1 LQTCFQ
7 VYKASRLSVSAP
19 HYIHHFTKMLANAMW
34 RIQVALHG
42 QSNNVTLPAVLVGA
56 ASFMVIYKH
65 FTDEQEGDPLKHFLA
80 LIVIQ
85 MLPLVF
91 LQMKILS
98 CPDPVGM
105 LSRFGTKVLLMH
117 AFFLAL
123 RVCAWPLLE
132 VGLGFCN
139 LLGLVGA
146 CVGLYWGFRFR
157 CASISAHWDV
167 YGLVLL
173 AFAGAICTELLDSH
187 RQASL
192 LECTIFTASSYMEI
206 LAFVPAVWMVHQSVK
221 KNDDE
226 RVAGSDAV
234 QNQAAFFF
242 AFLVP
247 FYIME
252 DVISAFR
259 VGGVDPLAALGHM
272 VHFIV
277 LLDFA
282 CFLLSHI
289 YNPDKVQGSFLRWLP
304 DQLWV

>member
-1 LQTCFQ
+1 LHCPFPLCYRIIDIPTEFLPTM
-7 VYKASRLSVSAP
+7 LSNV
-19 HYIHHFTKMLANAMW
+19 MW
-34 RIQVALHG
+34 RAQIALHG
-42 QSNNVTLPAVLVGA
+42 QANNAALPGLLVGA
-56 ASFMVIYKH
+56 ASVMVVYKH
-65 FTDEQEGDPLKHFLA
+65 FTDHEGGDPIKHFLA

-117 AFFLAL
+117 GCFLLL
-123 RVCAWPLLE
+123 RVLAWPLLE

-139 LLGLVGA
+139 LIALVLVGVA
-146 CVGLYWGFRFR
+146 LHWGFQFR
-157 CASISAHWDV
+157 PASIAAHLDI
-167 YGLVLL
+167 GCLLLL
-173 AFAGAICTELLDSH
+173 AVGGALCTELLDFN
-187 RQASL
+187 RQESL
-192 LECTIFTASSYMEI
+192 LECTIFTAASYMEI
-206 LAFVPAVWMVHQSVK
+206 LSFVPAVWMVHKSVK
-221 KNDDE
+221 KDDDE
-226 RVAGSDAV
+226 RLPEAGLV
-234 QNQAAFFF
+234 QKQAAFFF

-259 VGGVDPLAALGHM
+259 VGAIEPFAALGHV
-272 VHFIV
+272 VHFLV

-304 DQLWV
+304 GLRSDQLWV

>member
-1 LQTCFQ
+1 
-7 VYKASRLSVSAP
+7 
-19 HYIHHFTKMLANAMW
+19 MDE
-34 RIQVALHG
+34 HG
-42 QSNNVTLPAVLVGA
+42 
-56 ASFMVIYKH
+56 
-65 FTDEQEGDPLKHFLA
+65 GDPTKHFLA

-91 LQMKILS
+91 LQKKILS

-105 LSRFGTKVLLMH
+105 LSLFGTKVLLMH

-123 RVCAWPLLE
+123 RVFAWPLLE

-139 LLGLVGA
+139 LLGLLAV
-146 CVGLYWGFRFR
+146 CVALHLGFGFRCSRICEHFDI
-157 CASISAHWDV
+157 C
-167 YGLVLL
+167 GLLLL
-173 AFAGAICTELLDSH
+173 AVSGALCTELLDFH
-187 RQASL
+187 RQANL

-226 RVAGSDAV
+226 HISESAGV
-234 QNQAAFFF
+234 QNQATFFF
-242 AFLVP
+242 TFLVP

-259 VGGVDPLAALGHM
+259 VGGDEPLAAIGHI
-272 VHFIV
+272 VHFLL

>member
-1 LQTCFQ
+1 
-7 VYKASRLSVSAP
+7 
-19 HYIHHFTKMLANAMW
+19 MLANAMW
-34 RIQVALHG
+34 RTQMVLHG
-42 QSNNVTLPAVLVGA
+42 KSNNITLPAVLVAA
-56 ASFMVIYKH
+56 ASVLVIYKH
-65 FTDEQEGDPLKHFLA
+65 FTDSQGGDPIKHFLA
-80 LIVIQ
+80 LVVIQ

-105 LSRFGTKVLLMH
+105 LSHFGTKVLLMH
-117 AFFLAL
+117 ACFLVL
-123 RVCAWPLLE
+123 RVAAWPLLE
-132 VGLGFCN
+132 VGLGTCN
-139 LLGLVGA
+139 LVGLVVVCIALHFGFHFRASDCVRHFDVCGLLILAVTGA
-146 CVGLYWGFRFR
+146 LF
-157 CASISAHWDV
+157 
-167 YGLVLL
+167 
-173 AFAGAICTELLDSH
+173 TELLDFN
-187 RQASL
+187 RQDSL

-221 KNDDE
+221 KDDDM
-226 RVAGSDAV
+226 RLSQADSV
-234 QNQAAFFF
+234 QKQAAFFF

-259 VGGVDPLAALGHM
+259 VGGVEPLAAVGHV
-272 VHFIV
+272 VHFV
-277 LLDFA
+277 LLLDFA

>member
-1 LQTCFQ
+1 
-7 VYKASRLSVSAP
+7 
-19 HYIHHFTKMLANAMW
+19 
-34 RIQVALHG
+34 
-42 QSNNVTLPAVLVGA
+42 
-56 ASFMVIYKH
+56 MVIYKH
-65 FTDEQEGDPLKHFLA
+65 FTDAQGGDPTKQFLG

-98 CPDPVGM
+98 CPDPIGM

-117 AFFLAL
+117 LCFLVL
-123 RVCAWPLLE
+123 RVAAWPLLE
-132 VGLGFCN
+132 VGLGVCN
-139 LLGLVGA
+139 LIGLVVVCA
-146 CVGLYWGFRFR
+146 ALHFGFRFR
-157 CASISAHWDV
+157 LASIGNHLDIC
-167 YGLVLL
+167 LL
-173 AFAGAICTELLDSH
+173 LGIAVACALFTELLDFN

-192 LECTIFTASSYMEI
+192 LECTIFTFSSYVEI
-206 LAFVPAVWMVHQSVK
+206 LAFMPAVWMTYKGVK

-226 RVAGSDAV
+226 KISVETEGV
-234 QNQAAFFF
+234 QNQATFFF

-259 VGGVDPLAALGHM
+259 VGGLDPLAAVGHI
-272 VHFIV
+272 VHFLV

>member
-1 LQTCFQ
+1 
-7 VYKASRLSVSAP
+7 
-19 HYIHHFTKMLANAMW
+19 MLANAMW
-34 RIQVALHG
+34 RTQVALHG
-42 QSNNVTLPAVLVGA
+42 QSNNITLPAILVAA
-56 ASFMVIYKH
+56 ASVMVIYKH
-65 FTDEQEGDPLKHFLA
+65 FTDEQSGDPTKHFLG

-91 LQMKILS
+91 LQTKILS
-98 CPDPVGM
+98 CPDPIAM

-117 AFFLAL
+117 ACFLAL
-123 RVCAWPLLE
+123 RVSAWPLLE

-139 LLGLVGA
+139 VLGLVVA
-146 CVGLYWGFRFR
+146 CLALHFGFKFR
-157 CASISAHWDV
+157 LASMGQHMDV
-167 YGLVLL
+167 LLLVLIAVVCAL
-173 AFAGAICTELLDSH
+173 FTELLDFN

-192 LECTIFTASSYMEI
+192 LECTIFTTSSYTEI
-206 LAFVPAVWMVHQSVK
+206 LAFMPAVWMVHKGVK

-226 RVAGSDAV
+226 KVSVETHSA
-234 QNQAAFFF
+234 QNQATFFF

-259 VGGVDPLAALGHM
+259 VGSLEPLAALGHT
-272 VHFIV
+272 VHFLV

>member
-1 LQTCFQ
+1 
-7 VYKASRLSVSAP
+7 
-19 HYIHHFTKMLANAMW
+19 MLANAMW
-34 RIQVALHG
+34 RTQVALHG
-42 QSNNVTLPAVLVGA
+42 QSNHITLPALLVASASVL
-56 ASFMVIYKH
+56 VIYKH
-65 FTDEQEGDPLKHFLA
+65 FTDEQGGDPIKHFLA
-80 LIVIQ
+80 LIAIQ

-91 LQMKILS
+91 LEMKILS

-117 AFFLAL
+117 CCFLGL

-132 VGLGFCN
+132 IGLGFCN
-139 LLGLVGA
+139 LLAFAGV
-146 CVGLYWGFRFR
+146 CVALHWGFRFR
-157 CASISAHWDV
+157 CSSIAAHLDIC
-167 YGLVLL
+167 GLLLL
-173 AFAGAICTELLDSH
+173 AIVCALFTEVLDFH

-206 LAFVPAVWMVHQSVK
+206 LAFVPAVWMVHKTVK
-221 KNDDE
+221 KNDD
-226 RVAGSDAV
+226 AYISGSDGV
-234 QNQAAFFF
+234 QTQAAFFF

-259 VGGVDPLAALGHM
+259 FGGEEPLAAVGHV
-272 VHFIV
+272 VHFLLI
-277 LLDFA
+277 LDFA

>member
-1 LQTCFQ
+1 M
-7 VYKASRLSVSAP
+7 LSNLSD
-19 HYIHHFTKMLANAMW
+19 TMW
-34 RIQVALHG
+34 RTQVLLHG
-42 QSNNVTLPAVLVGA
+42 QGNKATVPGLLVGA
-56 ASFMVIYKH
+56 ASLMVVYRH
-65 FTDEQEGDPLKHFLA
+65 FTDDVQTGDPIKHFLA

-117 AFFLAL
+117 ACFLTL

-139 LLGLVGA
+139 LIALALA
-146 CVGLYWGFRFR
+146 CVALRFGFGFSV
-157 CASISAHWDV
+157 ASIAAQWDI
-167 YGLVLL
+167 GCLLLL
-173 AFAGAICTELLDSH
+173 AVGGGLLTELLDFH
-187 RQASL
+187 RAASL
-192 LECTIFTASSYMEI
+192 LECTLFTAGSYMEI
-206 LAFVPAVWMVHQSVK
+206 LSFVPAVWMVHKSVK

-226 RVAGSDAV
+226 QIPETDAV
-234 QNQAAFFF
+234 QNQAMFFF
-242 AFLVP
+242 SFLVP

-252 DVISAFR
+252 DVVSAFR
-259 VGGVDPLAALGHM
+259 FGGDEPLAAFGHI
-272 VHFIV
+272 VHFLV

-289 YNPDKVQGSFLRWLP
+289 YNPDKVQGSFLRRLFSP

>member
-1 LQTCFQ
+1 
-7 VYKASRLSVSAP
+7 
-19 HYIHHFTKMLANAMW
+19 MLANVMW
-34 RIQVALHG
+34 RTQIALHG
-42 QSNNVTLPAVLVGA
+42 QSNNATLPAVLVAA
-56 ASFMVIYKH
+56 ASVLVVYKH
-65 FTDEQEGDPLKHFLA
+65 FTDEQSGDPIKHFLA

-91 LQMKILS
+91 LEVKILS
-98 CPDPVGM
+98 CPDPVAM

-117 AFFLAL
+117 ACFLVL

-139 LLGLVGA
+139 LLGLVA
-146 CVGLYWGFRFR
+146 VCVSLIYGFRFR
-157 CASISAHWDV
+157 CASIAAHGDV
-167 YGLVLL
+167 GGLLLL
-173 AFAGAICTELLDSH
+173 AVVGALLTELLDFN

-192 LECTIFTASSYMEI
+192 LETTIFTASSYMEI
-206 LAFVPAVWMVHQSVK
+206 LAFVPAVWMVHQTVK
-221 KNDDE
+221 KNDDDY
-226 RVAGSDAV
+226 VSGSDAV
-234 QNQAAFFF
+234 QAQATFFF

-259 VGGVDPLAALGHM
+259 VGGEEPLAAVGHV
-272 VHFIV
+272 VHFLL

-289 YNPDKVQGSFLRWLP
+289 YNPDKVQGSFFRWLP

>member
-1 LQTCFQ
+1 VMWQT
-7 VYKASRLSVSAP
+7 
-19 HYIHHFTKMLANAMW
+19 
-34 RIQVALHG
+34 QVALHG
-42 QSNNVTLPAVLVGA
+42 QSNNAILPALLVAAASVLV
-56 ASFMVIYKH
+56 VYKH
-65 FTDEQEGDPLKHFLA
+65 FTDEQGGDPIKHFLG
-80 LIVIQ
+80 LIAIQ
-85 MLPLVF
+85 MIPLVF

-117 AFFLAL
+117 ACFLTL
-123 RVCAWPLLE
+123 RVAAWPLLE

-139 LLGLVGA
+139 VIGLAVA
-146 CVGLYWGFRFR
+146 CAALHFGFGFR
-157 CASISAHWDV
+157 CTSISEHWDICLLL
-167 YGLVLL
+167 LV
-173 AFAGAICTELLDSH
+173 AVAAGFCTELLDFH

-206 LAFVPAVWMVHQSVK
+206 LAFMPAVWMVYKGLK

-226 RVAGSDAV
+226 PISEPSNV
-234 QNQAAFFF
+234 QNQALFFF

-247 FYIME
+247 FYVME

-259 VGGVDPLAALGHM
+259 VGGAEPFAALGHV
-272 VHFIV
+272 VHFI
-277 LLDFA
+277 LILDFA

-289 YNPDKVQGSFLRWLP
+289 YNPDKVQGSFLRFLP